1 MKKWS
6 AAVLYAALF
15 ALTFIYRHELAA
27 WIQGTPPVWLLL
39 ALATLLALFPVMPYK
54 IVVAAAGYVMGTL
67 GGGTIILIGSTLAGA
82 IVYGGAALFRESAER
97 WLARY
102 ERLERL
108 TQFSANRPF
117 RTIAICRLIPILPQ
131 TAVNI
136 YAGATGLSFFHF
148 ILGSL
153 VGKLPAVY
161 IYAYVGSTVE
171 ERPLLAAIIA
181 VSYFV
186 VLLLVLWVWGFRQK
200 KI

>member
-1 MKKWS
+1 M
-6 AAVLYAALF
+6 
-15 ALTFIYRHELAA
+15 
-27 WIQGTPPVWLLL
+27 
-39 ALATLLALFPVMPYK
+39 
-54 IVVAAAGYVMGTL
+54 
-67 GGGTIILIGSTLAGA
+67 
-82 IVYGGAALFRESAER
+82 
-97 WLARY
+97 
-102 ERLERL
+102 ERL

>member
-6 AAVLYAALF
+6 VVILYATLF
-15 ALTFIYRHELAA
+15 ILTYIYRHELTA
-27 WIQGTPPVWLLL
+27 WSQGTPPVWLLF
-39 ALATLLALFPVMPYK
+39 ALSTLLALFPVVPYK

-67 GGGTIILIGSTLAGA
+67 GGGTIILFGSTLAGA
-82 IVYGGAALFRESAER
+82 IVYGGAVIFRESAAN
-97 WLARY
+97 WLARFK
-102 ERLERL
+102 RLEEL

-117 RTIAICRLIPILPQ
+117 RTIAVCRLIPIIPQ

-136 YAGATGLSFFHF
+136 YAGATGMSFIHF
-148 ILGSL
+148 ILGSF

-161 IYAYVGSTVE
+161 IYAYVGSTLE
-171 ERPLLAAIIA
+171 DQPLMATFIA

-186 VLLLVLWVWGFRQK
+186 LLILLLWVWGFRQK

>member
-6 AAVLYAALF
+6 VAILYAALF
-15 ALTFIYRHELAA
+15 LLTYIYRHELAG
-27 WIQGTPPVWLLL
+27 WIQGSPPVWLLL
-39 ALATLLALFPVMPYK
+39 ALSTLLALFPVMPYK
-54 IVVAAAGYVMGTL
+54 VVVAAAGYVMGTWS
-67 GGGTIILIGSTLAGA
+67 GGTIILIGSTLAGA
-82 IVYGGAALFRESAER
+82 IVYGAAALFRESAAS

-102 ERLERL
+102 DKLERL
-108 TQFSANRPF
+108 TQFSSSRPF

-136 YAGATGLSFFHF
+136 YAGATGMSFLHF

-161 IYAYVGSTVE
+161 VYAYVGSTLT
-171 ERPLLAAIIA
+171 ERPLAAGVIA

-186 VLLLVLWVWGFRQK
+186 VLLLLLWVWGFRQK

>member
-6 AAVLYAALF
+6 VAILYAALF
-15 ALTFIYRHELAA
+15 LLTYIYRHELTG
-27 WIQGTPPVWLLL
+27 WIQGSPPVWLLL
-39 ALATLLALFPVMPYK
+39 ALSTLLALFPVMPYK
-54 IVVAAAGYVMGTL
+54 VVVAAAGYVMGTWS
-67 GGGTIILIGSTLAGA
+67 GGTIILIGSTLAGA
-82 IVYGGAALFRESAER
+82 IVYGAAALFRESAAN

-102 ERLERL
+102 NKLERL
-108 TQFSANRPF
+108 TQFSSSRPF
-117 RTIAICRLIPILPQ
+117 RTIAICRLIPVLPQ

-136 YAGATGLSFFHF
+136 YAGATGMSFLHF

-161 IYAYVGSTVE
+161 VYAYVGSTLE
-171 ERPLLAAIIA
+171 ERPLTAAIIA

-186 VLLLVLWVWGFRQK
+186 ILLLLLWVWGFRQK

>member
-6 AAVLYAALF
+6 VVILYAALF
-15 ALTFIYRHELAA
+15 VLTYVYRHELTA
-27 WIQGTPPVWLLL
+27 WSQGTPPVWLLL
-39 ALATLLALFPVMPYK
+39 TLSTLLALFPVMPYK

-82 IVYGGAALFRESAER
+82 IVYGGAAIFRESASN
-97 WLARY
+97 WLTRFN
-102 ERLERL
+102 RLEQL
-108 TQFSANRPF
+108 TKFSASRPF

-136 YAGATGLSFFHF
+136 YAGATGMSFVHF

-161 IYAYVGSTVE
+161 VYAYVGSTLE
-171 ERPLLAAIIA
+171 EQPLAATIIA
-181 VSYFV
+181 ISYFV
-186 VLLLVLWVWGFRQK
+186 LLILLLWVWGFRQK

>member
-6 AAVLYAALF
+6 VAILYAALF
-15 ALTFIYRHELAA
+15 LLTYIYRHELAE
-27 WIQGTPPVWLLL
+27 WIQGSPPVWLLL
-39 ALATLLALFPVMPYK
+39 ALSTLLALFPVMPYK
-54 IVVAAAGYVMGTL
+54 VVVAAAGYVMGTWS
-67 GGGTIILIGSTLAGA
+67 GGTIILIGSTLAGA
-82 IVYGGAALFRESAER
+82 IVYGAAALFQGSAAS

-102 ERLERL
+102 DKLERL
-108 TQFSANRPF
+108 TEFSSSRPF

-136 YAGATGLSFFHF
+136 YAGATGMSFLHF

-161 IYAYVGSTVE
+161 VYAYVGSTLT
-171 ERPLLAAIIA
+171 ERPLAAGVIA

-186 VLLLVLWVWGFRQK
+186 VLLLLLWVWGFRQK